1 MPRKASTSPAKKA
14 TAAKTDAGAAFRS
27 CMDLIE
33 ECEKAVDAAAT
44 VHERRGRLRTLGAAE
59 MLLHL
64 HGSMSQTDLDNSI
77 QHIRKSLTH

>member
-1 MPRKASTSPAKKA
+1 MPRKASTPSAQKT
-14 TAAKTDAGAAFRS
+14 TAVKTDAGAFRS

-44 VHERRGRLRTLGAAE
+44 VHERRHRLRSLGAAE

-64 HGSMSQTDLDNSI
+64 HGSMSRTDLDNAI
-77 QHIRKSLTH
+77 EHIGKSLKH